1 MHWLNKDNI
10 ILALA
15 GLVIFE
21 TCMVVGA
28 ASQLREKSQEADVLS
43 DLARYYADILKR
55 NDVDFTDYDLIALLT
70 IMEPIEHRI
79 GD

>member
-10 ILALA
+10 ILVLA

-21 TCMVVGA
+21 TTMLVGA
-28 ASQLREKSQEADVLS
+28 ASQLREKSQEADVLA
-43 DLARYYADILKR
+43 DLSRYYADIMKR
-55 NDVDFTDYDLIALLT
+55 NDVDFTDYDLIALIT